1 MAKCIVLLSGG
12 LDSLLALRLMT
23 VQGIEAVALHS
34 VNCFHGT
41 ERIEAK
47 KTALTA
53 RAAELGAA
61 DIVFPN
67 LADQVVD
74 VTKNPHH
81 GYGKHLN
88 ACIDCRLLT
97 VRAGFDEMERRG
109 ADFVVTGEVVGQRP
123 MSQRRDA
130 IALADRKVAEWGH
143 QGRLLRPLSAK
154 LLDTTVPE
162 RDGLVDPARLY
173 DISGRARDRQMAL
186 AQELDLGDYPSP
198 AGGCLLTDPGFSQ
211 RLAVLMTF
219 TPDWHA
225 EDAHLLKTGRHFQ
238 VTPEARIIASRR
250 EEENYTLRELSRPD
264 DVFFINNERHGAV
277 VMVRGVVT
285 DEVKRLAAG
294 VAVYYSKM
302 RENGRAMVQTWRCRD
317 GEDVDVAEFSAAVV
331 DPDVLRA
338 MEMDLAGKDCLKK
351 LRNRKRPG
359 TAVAGR
365 PRGEALPNSD
375 QISTM

>member
-23 VQGIEAVALHS
+23 VQGIEAIALHS

-47 KTALTA
+47 KAALTR

-61 DIVFPN
+61 DIVFPD
-67 LADQVVD
+67 LATRVVD
-74 VTKNPHH
+74 VTKNPSH

-97 VRAGFDEMERRG
+97 VRAGFDEMARRG
-109 ADFVVTGEVVGQRP
+109 GDFVVTGEVVGQRP

-130 IALADRKVAEWGH
+130 IALADRKVAEWGYP
-143 QGRLLRPLSAK
+143 GRLLRPLSAK

-162 RDGLVDPARLY
+162 RDGLVDPAYLY

-186 AQELDLGDYPSP
+186 AQELGLGEYPSP

-219 TPDWHA
+219 NPDWRA
-225 EDAHLLKTGRHFQ
+225 EDAHLLKVGRHFQ

-250 EEENYTLRELSRPD
+250 EEENYT
-264 DVFFINNERHGAV
+264 
-277 VMVRGVVT
+277 
-285 DEVKRLAAG
+285 
-294 VAVYYSKM
+294 
-302 RENGRAMVQTWRCRD
+302 
-317 GEDVDVAEFSAAVV
+317 
-331 DPDVLRA
+331 
-338 MEMDLAGKDCLKK
+338 
-351 LRNRKRPG
+351 
-359 TAVAGR
+359 
-365 PRGEALPNSD
+365 
-375 QISTM
+375 